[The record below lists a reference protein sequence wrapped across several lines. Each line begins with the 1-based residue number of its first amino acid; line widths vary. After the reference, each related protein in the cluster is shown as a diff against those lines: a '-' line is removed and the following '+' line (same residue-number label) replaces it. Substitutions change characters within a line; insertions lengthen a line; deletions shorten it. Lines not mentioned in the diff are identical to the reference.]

1 MIPLSAVEM
10 THVAKPTPTILPAVT
25 AHVPDVVPPAV
36 VNPPVVDAPP
46 ASNDNTGGQH
56 LYAAINVS
64 PLEMKFEDVGDYMIE
79 KAKKESPEL
88 AQESKQMQ
96 TLNQKMSKMEEMIR
110 GQDMGYSINFKDIEG
125 DEPNIKFRTSVR
137 DLELAEQKR
146 NKLLVDSLAR
156 FMNTANLM

>member
-1 MIPLSAVEM
+1 M
-10 THVAKPTPTILPAVT
+10 TPVPPTISPAIFSPIA
-25 AHVPDVVPPAV
+25 AHVPTVVPPAVVPPAV
-36 VNPPVVDAPP
+36 VNPPIVNAPP
-46 ASNDNTGGQH
+46 ASNNNTGGQH
-56 LYAAINVS
+56 SYAAINVS

-88 AQESKQMQ
+88 VQESKQRQ

-110 GQDMGYSINFKDIEG
+110 GQDMGYSINFEDIEG

-137 DLELAEQKR
+137 DLELAEKKR